1 MSVSKA
7 NGSTPLLP
15 LNWERLL
22 QGFVDI
28 LSVDSY
34 WGNED
39 RVVAIIQPRLEAAG
53 VVCRRDQIGN
63 LICRWPANGKD
74 STPIMLNAHMDTVL
88 PTPEMKPVVKAD
100 AVYSDGSSVLGA
112 DDKAGVA
119 AIVEAVAMVDE
130 AGLPHGPIDLVFTV
144 GEDVGQFGAAA
155 FDPNDVESR
164 VALVLDFGGPVGVI
178 CDRQAA
184 SCNFDVTF
192 HGNAAAAAHPETG
205 KSAVSMMSR
214 AIDRMPLGPVD
225 ELTVANVGIVS
236 GGEAR
241 NIIPPKAKM
250 VAQARALTQAALDK
264 QVAAMRKA
272 LEDGAAAFGG
282 RVEIETVQ
290 RFKPTRFGH
299 DHPALQ
305 VAWAGVQAAG
315 LEPQFVHTFGGS
327 DAQNFNEKG
336 IDSAILGT
344 GYQDIHSVNEWMP
357 HAELRKLTQVTAQV
371 ILNA

>member
-1 MSVSKA
+1 MIA
-7 NGSTPLLP
+7 CLIPRLPQATPLLP

-63 LICRWPANGKD
+63 LICRWPAKGKD
-74 STPIMLNAHMDTVL
+74 SRPIMLNAHMDTVR
-88 PTPEMKPVVKAD
+88 PTPEMTPVVKAD
-100 AVYSDGSSVLGA
+100 AVYSDRSSVLGA

-184 SCNFDVTF
+184 ACNFNVTF
-192 HGNAAAAAHPETG
+192 HGNG
-205 KSAVSMMSR
+205 C
-214 AIDRMPLGPVD
+214 
-225 ELTVANVGIVS
+225 S
-236 GGEAR
+236 GGA
-241 NIIPPKAKM
+241 
-250 VAQARALTQAALDK
+250 
-264 QVAAMRKA
+264 
-272 LEDGAAAFGG
+272 
-282 RVEIETVQ
+282 
-290 RFKPTRFGH
+290 
-299 DHPALQ
+299 
-305 VAWAGVQAAG
+305 
-315 LEPQFVHTFGGS
+315 S
-327 DAQNFNEKG
+327 
-336 IDSAILGT
+336 
-344 GYQDIHSVNEWMP
+344 
-357 HAELRKLTQVTAQV
+357 
-371 ILNA
+371 